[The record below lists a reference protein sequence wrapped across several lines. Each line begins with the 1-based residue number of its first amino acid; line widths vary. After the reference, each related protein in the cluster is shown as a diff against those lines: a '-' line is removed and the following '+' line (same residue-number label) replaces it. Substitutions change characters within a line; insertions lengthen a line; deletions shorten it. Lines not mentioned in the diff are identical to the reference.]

1 MQSLLGIAR
10 RELVMSI
17 ILVFSCAYGCF
28 SQQLDQTLQG
38 QVEDQLGGLIVG
50 ATVTLIDAGGV
61 EKTSVSDA
69 RGNYKFSGIAPGK
82 YVVRASAPGF
92 AVAEK
97 TDVEVRQGDNKPTN
111 FKLEIAAASSSVT
124 VDTER
129 TLSTDLNRSASSTV
143 LRGEDLDALPDDP
156 DDLAAILRAMAGPG
170 VGLSGG
176 ELLVDGYTG
185 GSLPSKSSI
194 REVRLNENPFSA
206 EYDKLGFGRV
216 EIITR
221 SGTDKLRGQLFF
233 NFNDESLN
241 ARNPFAA
248 NRAPFQSRLYG
259 GSVSGPIIPNKL
271 SFFMNVEQRDVTDN
285 AVVNAIVLDDALR
298 ITPIGQAVIVP
309 QRRTSIN
316 PRLDFQINPR
326 HSLVFRYS
334 FLRHSTENAGV
345 GDFSLPSTA
354 YDTSF
359 RQHNL
364 QLTESAILSPN
375 IVNELRFQFVKTNR
389 EQKGDNSVPNLRV
402 LEAFTGGG
410 SPIGLAFNDESRFEL
425 QNNLTVIL
433 PGHLLRTGARLRGV
447 RVSDSTSQ
455 NFGGTY
461 TFAGGLAPQL
471 DANDQL
477 VLDPATG
484 QPVFGQI
491 SSIERYRRT
500 LLFQQLDPARLRL
513 LGGGATQFS
522 IATGNPSARVSRL
535 DLGAYF
541 QDDWQVR
548 PGLTL
553 GLGVRYE
560 TQNNIHSPFN
570 FAPRVS
576 FAWAPGV
583 QKDPKTV
590 IRGGFGIF
598 YDRVSETLTLQAER
612 FNGLNQSQFVITD
625 PTLLSAFPNVP
636 VLGAPDPSSQIF
648 RSDSNLQAPYSIQSG
663 ISLERKLPF
672 KTTMAVSFVNTR
684 VLHALRSRNINAPL
698 PGTVIPGDLNSSVR
712 PFGPI
717 GNVFRYESS
726 GVFKQNQLVFNIYN
740 DSNRY
745 VTAFGSFILNNAKG
759 DTDGSESFPANSYDL
774 TQEYG
779 RAFLDSRY
787 RFIGGGTFLAP
798 WGIRLSPI
806 VIASSGRPFN
816 ITTGRD
822 TNGDTL
828 FTERPSFATDLQKPG
843 VVVTR
848 WGAFDT
854 NPEPGQTLIPR
865 NFGEGPRFLLT
876 ILRVNKTFAL
886 GNAPIIAGKRG
897 EQPYKLSLSVQV
909 MNLFNHTN
917 AGTVIGNL
925 SSPLFGQSNA
935 TSRGSFSDGSAA
947 GSFNNRRIELQL
959 RFNF

>member
-1 MQSLLGIAR
+1 
-10 RELVMSI
+10 MSI
-17 ILVFSCAYGCF
+17 ILVLSCAYGCF
-28 SQQLDQTLQG
+28 PQQSDQTLRG
-38 QVEDQLGGLIVG
+38 QIEDQLGALIVG
-50 ATVTLIDAGGV
+50 ATVTLVDAAGV
-61 EKTSVSDA
+61 EKTSVTDA
-69 RGNYKFSGIAPGK
+69 QGTYKFSGLAPGK
-82 YVVRASAPGF
+82 YSIRASAPGF

-97 TDVEVRQGDNKPTN
+97 ADIEVSHGNNKPTN

-143 LRGEDLDALPDDP
+143 LRGEQLDALPDDP
-156 DDLAAILRAMAGPG
+156 DDLAAMLRAMAGPG
-170 VGLSGG
+170 AGLSGG
-176 ELLVDGYTG
+176 DLLVDGYSG

-216 EIITR
+216 EIITK
-221 SGTDKLRGQLFF
+221 SGTDRLRGQGFL

-248 NRAPFQSRLYG
+248 NRAPFQSFLYG
-259 GSVSGPIIPNKL
+259 GSVSGPIIANKL
-271 SFFMNVEQRDVTDN
+271 SFFMNVEQRNLTDN
-285 AVVNAIVLDDALR
+285 AVVNAIVLNDALN
-298 ITPIGQAVIVP
+298 PVQFNQAVLVP
-309 QRRTSIN
+309 QTRTSIN
-316 PRLDFQINPR
+316 PRLDFQINPK

-334 FLRHSTENAGV
+334 FLRTTTENAGI
-345 GDFSLPSTA
+345 GDFSLPSTG

-359 RQHNL
+359 HQHNL
-364 QLTESAILSPN
+364 QLTETALLSPTT
-375 IVNELRFQFVKTNR
+375 VNELRFQLMSTHR
-389 EQKGDNSVPNLRV
+389 DQKGDNSVPNLRV

-410 SPIGLAFNDESRFEL
+410 SPIGLAFNDETRFEL
-425 QNNLTVIL
+425 QNNSTVIL
-433 PGHLLRTGARLRGV
+433 PGHILRGGVRLRGV
-447 RVSDSTSQ
+447 RLLDSSSQ

-471 DANDQL
+471 DANNQL

-484 QPVFGQI
+484 QPVFVQI

-500 LLFQQLDPARLRL
+500 LLFPQLDPASLRL

-522 IATGNPSARVSRL
+522 IATGDPSARVSRL

-553 GLGVRYE
+553 GLGLRYE

-570 FAPRVS
+570 FAPRLS
-576 FAWAPGV
+576 FAWAPGGG
-583 QKDPKTV
+583 KDPKTV
-590 IRGGFGIF
+590 VRGGFGIF

-625 PTLLSAFPNVP
+625 PSLLAAFPNVP
-636 VLGAPDPSSQIF
+636 VLGTPDPSSQII
-648 RSDSNLQAPYSIQSG
+648 RRDTNLQAPYSIQSG
-663 ISLERKLPF
+663 LSIERQLPF
-672 KTTMAVSFVNTR
+672 DTTMAVSYVNTK
-684 VLHALRSRNINAPL
+684 VVHALRSRNINAPL
-698 PGTVIPGDLNSSVR
+698 PGTVVPGDPTSGVR

-717 GNVFRYESS
+717 GNIFQYESS
-726 GVFKQNQLVFNIYN
+726 GVFKQDQLVFNVYN
-740 DSNRY
+740 ESNRY

-759 DTDGSESFPANSYDL
+759 DTDGPESFPANSFDL
-774 TQEYG
+774 NQEYG

-787 RFIGGGTFLAP
+787 RFIGGGSLQAP

-848 WGAFDT
+848 FGAFDT
-854 NPEPGQTLIPR
+854 NPEPGATIIPR
-865 NFGEGPRFLLT
+865 NFGQGPTFFLT
-876 ILRVNKTFAL
+876 ILRVNKTFSL
-886 GNAPIIAGKRG
+886 GNAPLIAGKPGEQSRRG
-897 EQPYKLSLSVQV
+897 EQPYKLSLSLQI
-909 MNLFNHTN
+909 MNLFNRN
-917 AGTVIGNL
+917 NPGTVIGNL

-947 GSFNNRRIELQL
+947 GSFNSRRIELQL

>member
-1 MQSLLGIAR
+1 M
-10 RELVMSI
+10 REVVMAI
-17 ILVFSCAYGCF
+17 ILVLSCAFGCF
-28 SQQLDQTLQG
+28 SQQLNQTLRG
-38 QVEDQLGGLIVG
+38 QVEDQLGALIVG
-50 ATVTLIDAGGV
+50 ATVTLIDVSGI
-61 EKTSVSDA
+61 EKTSVTDA
-69 RGNYKFSGIAPGK
+69 QGGYKFSGLAPGK
-82 YVVRASAPGF
+82 YAVRATAPGF
-92 AVAEK
+92 AVAER
-97 TDVEVRQGDNKPTN
+97 TDIEVRQGNNKPTN
-111 FKLEIAAASSSVT
+111 FRLEIAATASSVT
-124 VDTER
+124 VDTQR
-129 TLSTDLNRSASSTV
+129 TLSTDLGHNASSTV
-143 LRGEDLDALPDDP
+143 LRGEDLEALPDDP
-156 DDLAAILRAMAGPG
+156 DDLAEMLRAMAGPG
-170 VGLSGG
+170 AGLGG
-176 ELLVDGYTG
+176 GQFLVDGYSG
-185 GSLPSKSSI
+185 GSLPSKDSI

-216 EIITR
+216 EIITKT
-221 SGTDKLRGQLFF
+221 GTDKLRGQLFF

-248 NRAPFQSRLYG
+248 NRAPFQSRFYG

-271 SFFMNVEQRDVTDN
+271 SFFMNVEQRNVTDN

-298 ITPIGQAVIVP
+298 PVQFNPAVVVP
-309 QRRTSIN
+309 QTRTSIN

-334 FLRHSTENAGV
+334 FLRLNTENAGV

-364 QLTESAILSPN
+364 QLTETAILSPSV
-375 IVNELRFQFVKTNR
+375 VNELRFQFVNTHR
-389 EQKGDNSVPNLRV
+389 GQKGDNSIPNLRV

-410 SPIGLAFNDESRFEL
+410 SPIGLAFNDENRFEL
-425 QNNLTVIL
+425 QDNLTAIL
-433 PGHLLRTGARLRGV
+433 PGHILRGGARLRGV
-447 RVSDSTSQ
+447 RVLDSTSQ

-471 DANDQL
+471 DANNQL

-484 QPVFGQI
+484 QPVLVQI

-500 LLFQQLDPARLRL
+500 LFFKGLDPASLRL

-522 IATGNPSARVSRL
+522 IATGNPSTRVGRL
-535 DLGAYF
+535 DLGTYF

-570 FAPRVS
+570 FAPRLS
-576 FAWAPGV
+576 FAWAPGAGT
-583 QKDPKTV
+583 DPKTV
-590 IRGGFGIF
+590 IRGGFGVF

-612 FNGLNQSQFVITD
+612 FNGINQSQFVITD
-625 PTLLSAFPNVP
+625 PNLLAAFPNVP
-636 VLGAPDPSSQIF
+636 VLAAPDPSAQII
-648 RSDSNLQAPYSIQSG
+648 RRDSNLQAPYSIQSG
-663 ISLERKLPF
+663 ISIERQLPLN
-672 KTTMAVSFVNTR
+672 TTMAVSFVDTR

-698 PGTVIPGDLNSSVR
+698 PGTVVPGDPTSGIHPL
-712 PFGPI
+712 GPV
-717 GNVFRYESS
+717 GNVFQYESS
-726 GVFKQNQLVFNIYN
+726 GVFRQKQLVFNLYN
-740 DSNRY
+740 ESNRY
-745 VTAFGSFILNNAKG
+745 VTAFGSFILNHAKG

-787 RFIGGGTFLAP
+787 RFIGGGTVNAP

-806 VIASSGRPFN
+806 IIASSGRPFN

-843 VVVTR
+843 VVVTKF
-848 WGAFDT
+848 GAFDT
-854 NPEPGQTLIPR
+854 NPEPGQTIIPR
-865 NFGEGPRFLLT
+865 NFGQGPAFFVT
-876 ILRVNKTFAL
+876 ILRLNKTFAL
-886 GNAPIIAGKRG
+886 GNAPMIAGKPGEQGRRG
-897 EQPYKLSLSVQV
+897 EQPYRLSLSVQI
-909 MNLFNHTN
+909 MNLFNHNN

-947 GSFNNRRIELQL
+947 GSFNSRRIELQV